1 MLSWKWCANTWILMT
16 LIKFWYNFLHE
27 KMQLHKESVS
37 FGLFLNLDISGKP
50 YPSELIFW
58 IMDYWAK
65 VFGKIFPFFS
75 LFNAKKCNDRQNLDK
90 HLKNVFTVKQFT
102 IEKYIFLETGAR
114 RCSVKKMFLKI
125 VQNSQENT
133 CARASFLIILQA
145 WGLWLYQKIHF
156 VWNRCFKWI
165 FAKFLRAPFW

>member
-1 MLSWKWCANTWILMT
+1 MKKCNFIRNQVVSVYFWTSISQES
-16 LIKFWYNFLHE
+16 LI
-27 KMQLHKESVS
+27 QVS
-37 FGLFLNLDISGKP
+37 SFFGLWTIERKCL
-50 YPSELIFW
+50 
-58 IMDYWAK
+58 
-65 VFGKIFPFFS
+65 VKIFPFFS

-102 IEKYIFLETGAR
+102 IEKYIFPETGAR

>member
-1 MLSWKWCANTWILMT
+1 MKKCNFIRNQLVSVYFWTSISQES
-16 LIKFWYNFLHE
+16 LIQASSF
-27 KMQLHKESVS
+27 
-37 FGLFLNLDISGKP
+37 FGLWTIERKCL
-50 YPSELIFW
+50 
-58 IMDYWAK
+58 
-65 VFGKIFPFFS
+65 VKIFPFFS
-75 LFNAKKCNDRQNLDK
+75 LFNDKKCNDRQNLDK

-102 IEKYIFLETGAR
+102 IEKYIFPETGAR

>member
-1 MLSWKWCANTWILMT
+1 MKKCNFIRNQVVSVYFWTSISQES
-16 LIKFWYNFLHE
+16 LIQASSF
-27 KMQLHKESVS
+27 
-37 FGLFLNLDISGKP
+37 FGLWTIERQCL
-50 YPSELIFW
+50 
-58 IMDYWAK
+58 
-65 VFGKIFPFFS
+65 VKIFPFFS

-102 IEKYIFLETGAR
+102 IEKYIFPETGAR